1 MYCIDATSLCICVK
15 NIIFILIII
24 ELNKIYWRRC
34 YWKRKM
40 WERSAIIANSP
51 NSLFLFSPSANML
64 QVTACEHQYREL
76 LWSLMLAWTSKFLS
90 GAKLSDRSK
99 VVRQECMLVPETS
112 SVFSSV
118 LRTCQ
123 LSATSCNK
131 ISGNFEIKFP

>member
-34 YWKRKM
+34 YWKRKV

-90 GAKLSDRSK
+90 GAKLSDRSACWSLRRA
-99 VVRQECMLVPETS
+99 VCSRQFWGLVSYRQHLVIRYREI
-112 SVFSSV
+112 
-118 LRTCQ
+118 L
-123 LSATSCNK
+123 
-131 ISGNFEIKFP
+131 ISNSHSL